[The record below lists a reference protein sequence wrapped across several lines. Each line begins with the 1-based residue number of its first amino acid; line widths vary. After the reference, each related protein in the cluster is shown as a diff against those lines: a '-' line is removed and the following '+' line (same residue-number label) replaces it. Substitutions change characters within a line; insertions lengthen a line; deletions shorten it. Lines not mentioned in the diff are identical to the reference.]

1 MSAINPHF
9 SNSIARYNDIITVKT
24 AIMQQRICLGIG
36 TALYM
41 HFFLPT

>member
-9 SNSIARYNDIITVKT
+9 SNSMASYNDIITVNT
-24 AIMQQRICLGIG
+24 AIMQQRICLAIG
-36 TALYM
+36 TALYI